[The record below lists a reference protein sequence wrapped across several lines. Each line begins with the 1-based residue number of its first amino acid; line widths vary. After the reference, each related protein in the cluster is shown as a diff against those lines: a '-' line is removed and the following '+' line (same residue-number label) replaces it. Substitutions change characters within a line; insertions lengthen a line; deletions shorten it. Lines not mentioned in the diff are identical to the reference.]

1 MQMKRL
7 ILFDIDGTLTV
18 PRNKI
23 SSDMVNELKRLQ
35 IIENLELGF
44 VGGSDLSKQIEQI
57 GIENMNIFTW
67 KFSENGLY
75 SFYKDEVIHKKS
87 IIEYLG
93 EDKYQKL
100 INVILEVLSETIIP
114 VKRGNFIELRNGLI
128 NISPIGRSCSQEE
141 RESFYSYDLENSIRD
156 KIIDKVKE
164 LYEWSGELTFSI
176 GGQISVDIFPKGW
189 DKTYSLQF
197 VEHKYDQIYFFGDKT
212 MKGGNDY
219 EIYNDERVIANSVV
233 NYNDTI
239 HLLKKLF

>member
-1 MQMKRL
+1 MEMKKL

-57 GIENMNIFTW
+57 GTENMDIFIW

-87 IIEYLG
+87 IIDYLG

-100 INVILEVLSETIIP
+100 INI
-114 VKRGNFIELRNGLI
+114 
-128 NISPIGRSCSQEE
+128 
-141 RESFYSYDLENSIRD
+141 
-156 KIIDKVKE
+156 
-164 LYEWSGELTFSI
+164 
-176 GGQISVDIFPKGW
+176 
-189 DKTYSLQF
+189 
-197 VEHKYDQIYFFGDKT
+197 
-212 MKGGNDY
+212 
-219 EIYNDERVIANSVV
+219 
-233 NYNDTI
+233 
-239 HLLKKLF
+239 KKKFMHYKMI

>member
-1 MQMKRL
+1 MEMKKL

-57 GIENMNIFTW
+57 GTENMNIFTW

-141 RESFYSYDLENSIRD
+141 RESFYSYDTENSIRN
-156 KIIDKVKE
+156 KIIDKIKD
-164 LYEWSGELTFSI
+164 LYEWSNELTFSI

-197 VEHKYDQIYFFGDKT
+197 VEHKYDIIYFFGDKT

-239 HLLKKLF
+239 RLLKELF

>member
-23 SSDMVNELKRLQ
+23 TVDMVNELKRLQ
-35 IIENLELGF
+35 IIKNLELGF

-75 SFYKDEVIHKKS
+75 SFYKDEIIHKKS
-87 IIEYLG
+87 ITDYLG

-141 RESFYSYDLENSIRD
+141 RESFYKYDLENNIRE
-156 KIIDKVKE
+156 KIIDKIKE
-164 LYEWSGELTFSI
+164 LYEWSHELTFSI

-212 MKGGNDY
+212 MTGGNDY
-219 EIYNDERVIANSVV
+219 EIYNDKRVIGNSVIT
-233 NYNDTI
+233 YNDTI

>member
-1 MQMKRL
+1 MKKL

-57 GIENMNIFTW
+57 GTENMNIFTW

-141 RESFYSYDLENSIRD
+141 RESFYSYDTENSIRN
-156 KIIDKVKE
+156 KIIDKIKD
-164 LYEWSGELTFSI
+164 LYEWSNELTFSI

-197 VEHKYDQIYFFGDKT
+197 VEHKYDIIYFFGDKT

-239 HLLKKLF
+239 RLLKELF

>member
-1 MQMKRL
+1 MEMKKL

-23 SSDMVNELKRLQ
+23 SSDMVNELKRLE

-57 GIENMNIFTW
+57 GTENMNIFTW

-87 IIEYLG
+87 IIDYLG

-100 INVILEVLSETIIP
+100 INVILEILSETIIP

-141 RESFYSYDLENSIRD
+141 RESFYNYDLENNIRER
-156 KIIDKVKE
+156 IIDKIKA
-164 LYEWSGELTFSI
+164 LYEWSDELTFSI

-189 DKTYSLQF
+189 DKTYALQF
-197 VEHKYDQIYFFGDKT
+197 VEHKYDKIYFFGDKT

-219 EIYNDERVIANSVV
+219 EIYNDNRVIGNSVI

-239 HLLKKLF
+239 HLLKELF